1 MDALEALAILALS
14 AVLSAVAFRRGLL
27 TKDGAA
33 AAFVSAC
40 IIGLCGSIWWLLAY
54 LVFPAVAFAATMIDI
69 GKKEEKGLQEGK
81 KGKRSALNILGVGL
95 APAAIALVNL
105 TDSTFGGGD
114 TADLLACAFISA
126 VAVSM
131 ADTVSSEIGVLDDKV
146 WMITTMKRTEPG
158 INGGISRLGLLSSLI
173 AVFIYA
179 FIAWFFVFG
188 DFDLLFLIP
197 AVCGMIGNLLDS
209 VVGAVLENKG
219 LISKYGNNCVTAFAG
234 GAVGFLIYFAAA

>member
-81 KGKRSALNILGVGL
+81 KGERSALNILGVGL

-179 FIAWFFVFG
+179 FIYA
-188 DFDLLFLIP
+188 
-197 AVCGMIGNLLDS
+197 
-209 VVGAVLENKG
+209 KG
-219 LISKYGNNCVTAFAG
+219 YRTNIV
-234 GAVGFLIYFAAA
+234 

>member
-81 KGKRSALNILGVGL
+81 KGERSALNILGVGL

-173 AVFIYA
+173 AV
-179 FIAWFFVFG
+179 
-188 DFDLLFLIP
+188 
-197 AVCGMIGNLLDS
+197 CGMIGNLLDS